1 MITTIFQGIL
11 PFVTIAASLSASYA
25 PSAAIQATDASVVS
39 QSSSYLVREGDTL
52 TSIASA
58 VYGEADYWSVLWNDN
73 DWIENPQVIEP
84 SWNLKIR
91 STTPT
96 EVEVLKPELQK
107 SLVVA
112 TPVTLV
118 ASPTPVVAQATEVVT
133 PVIATS
139 PAVLNDAQIAFL
151 GNCESGMTATR
162 NSGNGYYGAF
172 QFSIPTWNAMKT
184 GYERADLAPIEVQID
199 AVQRLLSR
207 SSIFT
212 QFPGCAR
219 KMQSLGM
226 I

>member
-1 MITTIFQGIL
+1 M

-25 PSAAIQATDASVVS
+25 PSAAIQTPDSVEVTS
-39 QSSSYLVREGDTL
+39 QSNSYLVRQGDTL
-52 TSIASA
+52 ASIALQM
-58 VYGEADYWSVLWNDN
+58 YGDTSYWSTLWNDN

-91 STTPT
+91 SVTPVET
-96 EVEVLKPELQK
+96 EALKTELQDT
-107 SLVVA
+107 LVVIQD
-112 TPVTLV
+112 
-118 ASPTPVVAQATEVVT
+118 QAVVT
-133 PVIATS
+133 PVVTATPVASVVATTAVVAPVIANS
-139 PAVLNDAQIAFL
+139 PSVLNEAQITYL
-151 GNCESGMTATR
+151 GTCESGMTATR

-172 QFSIPTWNAMKT
+172 QFSIGTWNSMGT
-184 GYERADLAPIEVQID
+184 GYARADLAPMEVQID